1 MIKRRKIKNMTKFVI
16 TAIIHID
23 VFTLLCVIANL
34 FDRQIQD
41 AIITGFF
48 SVFTGELAGMLLKK
62 LLDGRKKKKGKN
74 EDNTELCELE
84 ENEI

>member
-1 MIKRRKIKNMTKFVI
+1 MNKKAMKNMTKFVI

-23 VFTLLCVIANL
+23 IFTIICLIGSFMGKPV
-34 FDRQIQD
+34 QE

-62 LLDGRKKKKGKN
+62 LLDNRKKKN
-74 EDNTELCELE
+74 DEDL
-84 ENEI
+84 

>member
-1 MIKRRKIKNMTKFVI
+1 MTKFVI

-23 VFTLLCVIANL
+23 VFTLICVIANL
-34 FDRQIQD
+34 FDKQIQD

-62 LLDGRKKKKGKN
+62 LLDGRKKKKEKN
-74 EDNTELCELE
+74 EDNMKPYELE
-84 ENEI
+84 ENENET

>member
-1 MIKRRKIKNMTKFVI
+1 MTKFVI

-34 FDRQIQD
+34 FDKQIQD

-62 LLDGRKKKKGKN
+62 LLDGRKKKKEKN
-74 EDNTELCELE
+74 EDNMELYGLE
-84 ENEI
+84 ENENETR